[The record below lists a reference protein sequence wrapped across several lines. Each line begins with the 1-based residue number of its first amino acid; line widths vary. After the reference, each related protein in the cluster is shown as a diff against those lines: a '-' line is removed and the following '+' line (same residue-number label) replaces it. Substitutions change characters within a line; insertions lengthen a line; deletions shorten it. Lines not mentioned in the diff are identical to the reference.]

1 MAENRKV
8 IIDAGHGGQEP
19 GAVYEGRQEKEDA
32 LRLAF
37 DVGNALERRGISVSY
52 TRVSDVYDSPY
63 EKAAMA
69 NASDADIFLSIH
81 RNAMPVRGTASGI
94 ENLVYEDSGT
104 AGALGRNIG
113 EALAEAGWTDLGV
126 KERPGLVVLRNTKI
140 PAVLVEVGFI
150 NNEKD
155 NEFLDANMAATAD
168 AIADGVLKTFR
179 ELDEAEKA
187 GRPGGETS
195 RPAEGT
201 SRPGG
206 ETSQPAEGTSRP
218 AVDANRPGGETS
230 QPAEESSQ
238 PASETNPSSD
248 LYVVQTGVYRQRK
261 NAEAELLELRELGCP
276 AYLTAK
282 NGLFYVQAGAF
293 RNLDNAVRMEQSLRR
308 LGYGTVIL
316 TALGT

>member
-32 LRLAF
+32 LQLAF

-81 RNAMPVRGTASGI
+81 RNAMPVPGIASGV

-126 KERPGLVVLRNTKI
+126 KERQGLVVLRNTKI

-195 RPAEGT
+195 RPA
-201 SRPGG
+201 G
-206 ETSQPAEGTSRP
+206 EK
-218 AVDANRPGGETS
+218 
-230 QPAEESSQ
+230 
-238 PASETNPSSD
+238 NPSSD

-316 TALGT
+316 TASGT

>member
-32 LRLAF
+32 LQLAF

-81 RNAMPVRGTASGI
+81 RNAMPVPGTASGV

-126 KERPGLVVLRNTKI
+126 KERPGLVVLRNMKI

-187 GRPGGETS
+187 GRPGGEPS

-218 AVDANRPGGETS
+218 AEGTGRPAVDAN
-230 QPAEESSQ
+230 QPAGEK
-238 PASETNPSSD
+238 NPPSD

-316 TALGT
+316 TASGT

>member
-32 LRLAF
+32 LQLAF

-81 RNAMPVRGTASGI
+81 RNAMPVPGTASGV

-187 GRPGGETS
+187 GRPAGGTN
-195 RPAEGT
+195 
-201 SRPGG
+201 RPGG

-230 QPAEESSQ
+230 RPAGEK
-238 PASETNPSSD
+238 NPSSD

-316 TALGT
+316 TASGT

>member
-32 LRLAF
+32 LQLAF

-81 RNAMPVRGTASGI
+81 RNAMPVPGTASGV

-187 GRPGGETS
+187 GRPGGEPS

-218 AVDANRPGGETS
+218 AG
-230 QPAEESSQ
+230 
-238 PASETNPSSD
+238 ETNPSSD

-316 TALGT
+316 TASGT

>member
-32 LRLAF
+32 LQLAF

-81 RNAMPVRGTASGI
+81 RNAMPVPGTASGV

-187 GRPGGETS
+187 GRPGGEPS

-206 ETSQPAEGTSRP
+206 ETSQPAEGTGRP
-218 AVDANRPGGETS
+218 AEETGRPGGETS
-230 QPAEESSQ
+230 RPAGER
-238 PASETNPSSD
+238 NPSSD

-316 TALGT
+316 TASGT

>member
-32 LRLAF
+32 LQLAF

-81 RNAMPVRGTASGI
+81 RNAMPVPGTASGV

-195 RPAEGT
+195 
-201 SRPGG
+201 
-206 ETSQPAEGTSRP
+206 QPAEGTSRP

-230 QPAEESSQ
+230 RPAGEK
-238 PASETNPSSD
+238 NPSSD

-316 TALGT
+316 TASGT

>member
-32 LRLAF
+32 LQLAF

-81 RNAMPVRGTASGI
+81 RNAMPVPGTASGV

-187 GRPGGETS
+187 GRPGGEPS

-206 ETSQPAEGTSRP
+206 ETSQPAE
-218 AVDANRPGGETS
+218 ETS
-230 QPAEESSQ
+230 QPAG
-238 PASETNPSSD
+238 ETNPSSD

-316 TALGT
+316 TASGT

>member
-81 RNAMPVRGTASGI
+81 RNAMPVPGTASGV

-206 ETSQPAEGTSRP
+206 ETSRPAEETGRP
-218 AVDANRPGGETS
+218 TGGTS
-230 QPAEESSQ
+230 QPAGGTNQ
-238 PASETNPSSD
+238 PAGEKNPSSD

-316 TALGT
+316 TASGT

>member
-32 LRLAF
+32 LQLAF

-81 RNAMPVRGTASGI
+81 RNAMPVPGIASGV

-201 SRPGG
+201 G
-206 ETSQPAEGTSRP
+206 QPAEGKPASPLREPAGPQGEPTGPEGKPVGPPVRRIPPRICMWYRP
-218 AVDANRPGGETS
+218 ACTVRGKTRKRSYWSCGNWDA
-230 QPAEESSQ
+230 
-238 PASETNPSSD
+238 
-248 LYVVQTGVYRQRK
+248 
-261 NAEAELLELRELGCP
+261 
-276 AYLTAK
+276 
-282 NGLFYVQAGAF
+282 
-293 RNLDNAVRMEQSLRR
+293 R
-308 LGYGTVIL
+308 LI
-316 TALGT
+316 

>member
-32 LRLAF
+32 LQLAF

-81 RNAMPVRGTASGI
+81 RNAMPVPGTASGV
-94 ENLVYEDSGT
+94 ENMVYEDSGT

-195 RPAEGT
+195 
-201 SRPGG
+201 
-206 ETSQPAEGTSRP
+206 QPAEGTSRP

-230 QPAEESSQ
+230 RPAG
-238 PASETNPSSD
+238 ETNPSSD

-316 TALGT
+316 TASGT

>member
-32 LRLAF
+32 LQLAF

-81 RNAMPVRGTASGI
+81 RNAMPVPGTASGV

-187 GRPGGETS
+187 GRPAEET
-195 RPAEGT
+195 GQ
-201 SRPGG
+201 PGG

-230 QPAEESSQ
+230 RPAGEK
-238 PASETNPSSD
+238 NPSSD

-316 TALGT
+316 TASGT

>member
-32 LRLAF
+32 LQLAF

-81 RNAMPVRGTASGI
+81 RNAMPAPGIASGV

-201 SRPGG
+201 GQPAEGTGR
-206 ETSQPAEGTSRP
+206 PAEGTSRP
-218 AVDANRPGGETS
+218 AEETGRPGGEPS
-230 QPAEESSQ
+230 RPAGEK
-238 PASETNPSSD
+238 NPSSD

-316 TALGT
+316 TASGT

>member
-1 MAENRKV
+1 M
-8 IIDAGHGGQEP
+8 DG
-19 GAVYEGRQEKEDA
+19 
-32 LRLAF
+32 
-37 DVGNALERRGISVSY
+37 
-52 TRVSDVYDSPY
+52 
-63 EKAAMA
+63 
-69 NASDADIFLSIH
+69 
-81 RNAMPVRGTASGI
+81 SG
-94 ENLVYEDSGT
+94 SKGT
-104 AGALGRNIG
+104 AGA
-113 EALAEAGWTDLGV
+113 TDLGV

-187 GRPGGETS
+187 GRPAEET
-195 RPAEGT
+195 G
-201 SRPGG
+201 
-206 ETSQPAEGTSRP
+206 Q
-218 AVDANRPGGETS
+218 PGGETS
-230 QPAEESSQ
+230 QPAEETGR
-238 PASETNPSSD
+238 PAEETGRPGGETSRPAGEKNPSSD

-316 TALGT
+316 TASGT

>member
-32 LRLAF
+32 LQLAF

-81 RNAMPVRGTASGI
+81 RNAMPVPGTASGV

-187 GRPGGETS
+187 GRPAEET
-195 RPAEGT
+195 GQ
-201 SRPGG
+201 PGG

-230 QPAEESSQ
+230 RPAGEKD
-238 PASETNPSSD
+238 PSSD

-316 TALGT
+316 TASGT

>member
-32 LRLAF
+32 LWLAF

-81 RNAMPVRGTASGI
+81 RNAMPVPGTASGV

-187 GRPGGETS
+187 GRPAEET
-195 RPAEGT
+195 GQ
-201 SRPGG
+201 PGG

-218 AVDANRPGGETS
+218 AEGTGRPAVDAN
-230 QPAEESSQ
+230 QPAGEK
-238 PASETNPSSD
+238 NPPSD

-316 TALGT
+316 TASGT

>member
-32 LRLAF
+32 LQLAF
-37 DVGNALERRGISVSY
+37 EVGNALERRGISVSY

-81 RNAMPVRGTASGI
+81 RNAMPVPGTASGV

-187 GRPGGETS
+187 GRPAEET
-195 RPAEGT
+195 GQ
-201 SRPGG
+201 PGG

-230 QPAEESSQ
+230 RPAGEK
-238 PASETNPSSD
+238 NPSSD

-316 TALGT
+316 TASGT

>member
-32 LRLAF
+32 LQLAF

-81 RNAMPVRGTASGI
+81 RNAMPVPGIASGV

-201 SRPGG
+201 G
-206 ETSQPAEGTSRP
+206 QPAEGTGRP

-230 QPAEESSQ
+230 RPAG
-238 PASETNPSSD
+238 ETNPSSD

-316 TALGT
+316 TASGT

>member
-37 DVGNALERRGISVSY
+37 DVGTALERRGISVSY

-81 RNAMPVRGTASGI
+81 RNAMPVPGTASGI

-187 GRPGGETS
+187 GRPAGGTNQPAEDANRPAGGTNQPAEETGRPGGETS
-195 RPAEGT
+195 RP
-201 SRPGG
+201 SG
-206 ETSQPAEGTSRP
+206 ERK
-218 AVDANRPGGETS
+218 
-230 QPAEESSQ
+230 
-238 PASETNPSSD
+238 PSSD

-316 TALGT
+316 TASGT

>member
-32 LRLAF
+32 LQLAF

-81 RNAMPVRGTASGI
+81 RNAMPVPGIASGV

-206 ETSQPAEGTSRP
+206 ETSRPAEETGRP
-218 AVDANRPGGETS
+218 TGGTS
-230 QPAEESSQ
+230 QPAGGTNQ
-238 PASETNPSSD
+238 PAGEKDPSSD

>member
-1 MAENRKV
+1 MAENRKL

-32 LRLAF
+32 LQLAF

-81 RNAMPVRGTASGI
+81 RNAMPVPGTASGV

-187 GRPGGETS
+187 GRPAEET
-195 RPAEGT
+195 GQ
-201 SRPGG
+201 PGG

-218 AVDANRPGGETS
+218 AEGTGRPAVDAN
-230 QPAEESSQ
+230 QPAGEK
-238 PASETNPSSD
+238 NPPSD

>member
-32 LRLAF
+32 LQLAF

-81 RNAMPVRGTASGI
+81 RNAMPVPGTASGI

-195 RPAEGT
+195 RPAEETGQ
-201 SRPGG
+201 PGG

-230 QPAEESSQ
+230 RPAGEKD
-238 PASETNPSSD
+238 PSSD

-316 TALGT
+316 TASGT

>member
-32 LRLAF
+32 LQLAF

-81 RNAMPVRGTASGI
+81 RNAMPVPGTASGV

-195 RPAEGT
+195 RPAVETG
-201 SRPGG
+201 RPAE
-206 ETSQPAEGTSRP
+206 ETSQPAGGT
-218 AVDANRPGGETS
+218 N
-230 QPAEESSQ
+230 QPAGEKD
-238 PASETNPSSD
+238 PSSD

-282 NGLFYVQAGAF
+282 NGLFYVLAGAF

-316 TALGT
+316 TASGT

>member
-32 LRLAF
+32 LQLAF

-81 RNAMPVRGTASGI
+81 RNAMPVPGTASGV

-187 GRPGGETS
+187 GRPAEET
-195 RPAEGT
+195 GQ
-201 SRPGG
+201 PGG
-206 ETSQPAEGTSRP
+206 ETSQPAEGTGRP
-218 AVDANRPGGETS
+218 AEETGRPAEETGRPGGETS
-230 QPAEESSQ
+230 RPAGEK
-238 PASETNPSSD
+238 NPSSD

-316 TALGT
+316 TASGT

>member
-32 LRLAF
+32 LQLAF

-81 RNAMPVRGTASGI
+81 RNAMPVPGTASGV

-195 RPAEGT
+195 QPAEGT

-206 ETSQPAEGTSRP
+206 ETSQPAE
-218 AVDANRPGGETS
+218 ETS
-230 QPAEESSQ
+230 QPAG
-238 PASETNPSSD
+238 ETNPSSD

-316 TALGT
+316 TASGT

>member
-32 LRLAF
+32 LQLAF

-81 RNAMPVRGTASGI
+81 RNAMPVPGTASGI

-201 SRPGG
+201 GQPAEGTGRPAEETGRPAEETGRPGG
-206 ETSQPAEGTSRP
+206 ETSRP
-218 AVDANRPGGETS
+218 AGEK
-230 QPAEESSQ
+230 
-238 PASETNPSSD
+238 NPSSD

-316 TALGT
+316 TASGT

>member
-32 LRLAF
+32 LQLAF

-81 RNAMPVRGTASGI
+81 RNAMPVPGTASGV
-94 ENLVYEDSGT
+94 ENMVYEDSGT

-187 GRPGGETS
+187 GRPAEET
-195 RPAEGT
+195 GQ
-201 SRPGG
+201 PGG

-218 AVDANRPGGETS
+218 AEGTSRPAVDAN
-230 QPAEESSQ
+230 QPAGEK
-238 PASETNPSSD
+238 NPPSD

-316 TALGT
+316 TASGT

>member
-81 RNAMPVRGTASGI
+81 RNAMPVPGTASGV

-126 KERPGLVVLRNTKI
+126 KERPGLVILRNTKI

-187 GRPGGETS
+187 GRPAEET
-195 RPAEGT
+195 GQ
-201 SRPGG
+201 PGG

-218 AVDANRPGGETS
+218 AEGTGRPAVDAN
-230 QPAEESSQ
+230 QPAGEK
-238 PASETNPSSD
+238 NPPSD

-316 TALGT
+316 TASGT

>member
-32 LRLAF
+32 LQLAF

-81 RNAMPVRGTASGI
+81 RNAMPVPGTASGV

-126 KERPGLVVLRNTKI
+126 KERQGLVVLRNTKI

-195 RPAEGT
+195 RPAG
-201 SRPGG
+201 
-206 ETSQPAEGTSRP
+206 
-218 AVDANRPGGETS
+218 
-230 QPAEESSQ
+230 
-238 PASETNPSSD
+238 ETNPSSD

-316 TALGT
+316 TASGT

>member
-81 RNAMPVRGTASGI
+81 RNAMPVPGTASGV

-126 KERPGLVVLRNTKI
+126 KERQGLVVLRNTKI

-230 QPAEESSQ
+230 RPAGEK
-238 PASETNPSSD
+238 NPSSD

>member
-32 LRLAF
+32 LQLAF

-81 RNAMPVRGTASGI
+81 RNAMPVPGTASGV

-140 PAVLVEVGFI
+140 PTVLVEVGFI

-201 SRPGG
+201 G
-206 ETSQPAEGTSRP
+206 QPAEGTGRP
-218 AVDANRPGGETS
+218 AEETGRPAGGTNRPGGETS
-230 QPAEESSQ
+230 RPAG
-238 PASETNPSSD
+238 ETNPSSD

-316 TALGT
+316 TASGT

>member
-32 LRLAF
+32 LQLAF

-63 EKAAMA
+63 EKAEMA

-81 RNAMPVRGTASGI
+81 RNAMPVPGTASGI

-150 NNEKD
+150 NNERD

-195 RPAEGT
+195 RPAEET
-201 SRPGG
+201 SRPAE
-206 ETSQPAEGTSRP
+206 ETGRP
-218 AVDANRPGGETS
+218 AVDANRPAGGTN
-230 QPAEESSQ
+230 QPAGEK
-238 PASETNPSSD
+238 NPSSD

-316 TALGT
+316 TASGT

>member
-32 LRLAF
+32 LQLAF

-81 RNAMPVRGTASGI
+81 RNAMPVPGTASGV

-201 SRPGG
+201 G
-206 ETSQPAEGTSRP
+206 QPAEGTSRPAEETSRP

-230 QPAEESSQ
+230 RPAGEK
-238 PASETNPSSD
+238 NPSSD

-316 TALGT
+316 TASGT

>member
-63 EKAAMA
+63 DKAAMA

-81 RNAMPVRGTASGI
+81 RNAMPVPGIASGV

-126 KERPGLVVLRNTKI
+126 KERQGLVVLRNTKI

-201 SRPGG
+201 G
-206 ETSQPAEGTSRP
+206 QPAREPAGPPRKLAGPPGEPTGPEGKPVGPPVRRIPPRICMWYRP
-218 AVDANRPGGETS
+218 ACTARGKTRKRSYWSCGNWDA
-230 QPAEESSQ
+230 
-238 PASETNPSSD
+238 
-248 LYVVQTGVYRQRK
+248 
-261 NAEAELLELRELGCP
+261 
-276 AYLTAK
+276 
-282 NGLFYVQAGAF
+282 
-293 RNLDNAVRMEQSLRR
+293 R
-308 LGYGTVIL
+308 LI
-316 TALGT
+316 

>member
-81 RNAMPVRGTASGI
+81 RNAMPVPGTASGV

-187 GRPGGETS
+187 GRPAEET
-195 RPAEGT
+195 GQ
-201 SRPGG
+201 PGG
-206 ETSQPAEGTSRP
+206 ETSQPAEGTGRP

-230 QPAEESSQ
+230 RPAGEK
-238 PASETNPSSD
+238 NPSSD

-316 TALGT
+316 TASGT

>member
-1 MAENRKV
+1 
-8 IIDAGHGGQEP
+8 
-19 GAVYEGRQEKEDA
+19 
-32 LRLAF
+32 
-37 DVGNALERRGISVSY
+37 
-52 TRVSDVYDSPY
+52 
-63 EKAAMA
+63 
-69 NASDADIFLSIH
+69 
-81 RNAMPVRGTASGI
+81 
-94 ENLVYEDSGT
+94 
-104 AGALGRNIG
+104 
-113 EALAEAGWTDLGV
+113 
-126 KERPGLVVLRNTKI
+126 
-140 PAVLVEVGFI
+140 
-150 NNEKD
+150 
-155 NEFLDANMAATAD
+155 MAATAD

-230 QPAEESSQ
+230 RPAGEK
-238 PASETNPSSD
+238 NPSSD

-316 TALGT
+316 TASGT

>member
-32 LRLAF
+32 LQLAF

-81 RNAMPVRGTASGI
+81 RNAMPVPGTASGV
-94 ENLVYEDSGT
+94 ENMVYEDSGT

-195 RPAEGT
+195 RPAE
-201 SRPGG
+201 
-206 ETSQPAEGTSRP
+206 ETGQ
-218 AVDANRPGGETS
+218 PGGETS
-230 QPAEESSQ
+230 QPAEETSQ
-238 PASETNPSSD
+238 PAGETNPSSD

-308 LGYGTVIL
+308 LG
-316 TALGT
+316 

>member
-32 LRLAF
+32 LQLAF

-81 RNAMPVRGTASGI
+81 RNAMPVPGIASGV

-187 GRPGGETS
+187 GRPAEET
-195 RPAEGT
+195 GQ
-201 SRPGG
+201 PGG

-230 QPAEESSQ
+230 RPAGEKD
-238 PASETNPSSD
+238 PSSD

-316 TALGT
+316 TASGT

>member
-32 LRLAF
+32 LQLAF

-81 RNAMPVRGTASGI
+81 RNAMPVPGTASGV

-126 KERPGLVVLRNTKI
+126 KERHGLVVLRNTKI

-187 GRPGGETS
+187 GRPAEETGQPGGETS
-195 RPAEGT
+195 Q
-201 SRPGG
+201 PGG
-206 ETSQPAEGTSRP
+206 ETSQPAEGISRP

-230 QPAEESSQ
+230 WPAGEK
-238 PASETNPSSD
+238 NPSSD

-316 TALGT
+316 TASGT

>member
-32 LRLAF
+32 LQLAF

-81 RNAMPVRGTASGI
+81 RNAMPVPGTASGV

-126 KERPGLVVLRNTKI
+126 KERQGLVVLRNTKI

-230 QPAEESSQ
+230 RPAGEK
-238 PASETNPSSD
+238 NPSSD

>member
-32 LRLAF
+32 LQLAF

-81 RNAMPVRGTASGI
+81 RNAMPVPGTASGI

-126 KERPGLVVLRNTKI
+126 KERPGLVILRNTKI

-187 GRPGGETS
+187 GRPAEET
-195 RPAEGT
+195 GQ
-201 SRPGG
+201 PGG

-230 QPAEESSQ
+230 RPAGEK
-238 PASETNPSSD
+238 NPSSD

-316 TALGT
+316 TASGT